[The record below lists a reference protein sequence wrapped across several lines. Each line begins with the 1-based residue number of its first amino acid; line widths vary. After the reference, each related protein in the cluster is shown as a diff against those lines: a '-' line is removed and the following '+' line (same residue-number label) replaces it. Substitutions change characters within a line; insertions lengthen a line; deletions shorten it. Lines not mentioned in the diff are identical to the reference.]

1 VPCYAGTC
9 DTKHQACVN
18 MTSTRVP
25 LPPSINQIITLDDSP
40 FGLQKDEGIPPVL
53 LIIAAA
59 FGVAGLA
66 LLGCIIR
73 LIIQSVRGSVTWASW
88 THKLPSEG
96 TEYYDNKDE
105 YSHSITDAKYVADPE
120 AISGVT
126 LVKVPAKF
134 NSAHW
139 LPSTDS
145 LDYATPLPSP
155 QVTTF
160 AQDLNSGSS
169 QSHSHASLNGESS
182 AAIEMETRSF
192 LNDLQ
197 DPTTSITTAIDSSRR
212 LSNKTHM
219 LGQTEELSMLAGERA
234 AIARSMTVSHT
245 NDSEGSELQKSR
257 SLHVSGSKALR
268 ALPQLPAVATMKG
281 SCSSAVA
288 ISPLSNDVSPPPLSS
303 PKSPKAPKSARNGR
317 AAHLRL
323 NVPSPSY
330 IASEPPSGSTTPT
343 VPYYSRSSSSL
354 SGSPSSPGG
363 FLRSRRVS
371 LTSSSQGGRSFSN
384 SPIDRKL
391 PSGFASSPIA
401 KTTERFE

>member
-1 VPCYAGTC
+1 MYTIGCNFDRAREADTCRAYEYSVDQTCVLNYCSKDVPCYAGTC

-40 FGLQKDEGIPPVL
+40 FGLQKDE
-53 LIIAAA
+53 
-59 FGVAGLA
+59 
-66 LLGCIIR
+66 
-73 LIIQSVRGSVTWASW
+73 
-88 THKLPSEG
+88 
-96 TEYYDNKDE
+96 
-105 YSHSITDAKYVADPE
+105 E